1 MDGKTLIL
9 FILLLGINVLALNGI
24 SALDSCGQQPLVDAP
39 GGSRIVGGQTAPEG
53 AWPWQVS
60 IQRGYKH
67 ICGGIVLST
76 QWVITS
82 AHCFNDQPSPRKL
95 HVLAGEQNILKRGK
109 HAQYR
114 NVKKLIIHNDYKQAT
129 FDSDIALLQLS
140 KPLRFTNHVQPLCT
154 ISTEAEEE
162 NLHFS
167 ACFISGWGSTQFE
180 GPGVYTLQEAEVE
193 LIARETCNK
202 KDWYNGFISENMVCA
217 GFEEGN
223 VDGCQ
228 GDSGGPLQCYSEE
241 QDKFYLLGVTSFG
254 EQCALPKK
262 PGVYTRSSRYSD
274 WLKMKQERSSSSA
287 LAVCSIFIHIT
298 SVLNALWLL
307 M

>member
-1 MDGKTLIL
+1 MIHY
-9 FILLLGINVLALNGI
+9 VSWALSVQNHIYSFTGY
-24 SALDSCGQQPLVDAP
+24 SCGQQPLVDAP

-82 AHCFNDQPSPRKL
+82 AHCFNDQP
-95 HVLAGEQNILKRGK
+95 
-109 HAQYR
+109 
-114 NVKKLIIHNDYKQAT
+114 
-129 FDSDIALLQLS
+129 DIALLQLS

-180 GPGVYTLQEAEVE
+180 GMCYIFLRIP
-193 LIARETCNK
+193 
-202 KDWYNGFISENMVCA
+202 
-217 GFEEGN
+217 FE
-223 VDGCQ
+223 
-228 GDSGGPLQCYSEE
+228 
-241 QDKFYLLGVTSFG
+241 
-254 EQCALPKK
+254 
-262 PGVYTRSSRYSD
+262 
-274 WLKMKQERSSSSA
+274 
-287 LAVCSIFIHIT
+287 
-298 SVLNALWLL
+298 
-307 M
+307 